1 MELSLKP
8 ATGADLEVIVG
19 FMRAMYRSHS
29 PSLDEAAAKGL
40 LTQLATDPALG
51 RAWVIDAD
59 GTAAGYA
66 LLTFGFSV
74 EFRGRNAF
82 VDELY
87 VDDPFRGRGVG
98 TGALALIE
106 DEARGFGIKALH
118 LEVTRPN
125 VAAQRL
131 YRRVGYHDHD
141 RYLMTKWLDPASAPA
156 EGSHG
161 H

>member
-1 MELSLKP
+1 MGPSLKR
-8 ATGADLEVIVG
+8 ATSADLAVIVG
-19 FMRAMYRSHS
+19 FMRGMYRSHS
-29 PSLDEAAAKGL
+29 LTLDEVAAKSA
-40 LTQLATDPALG
+40 LTQLATDPSLG
-51 RAWVIDAD
+51 RAWVIDVD

-82 VDELY
+82 VDELF
-87 VDDPFRGRGVG
+87 VDESFRGRGVG
-98 TGALALIE
+98 TRALSLIE
-106 DEARGFGIKALH
+106 AEARGFGIKALH

-156 EGSHG
+156 EGPHG